1 MNPMTKELVYAKL
14 MNEENGTFRHYANY
28 IVGSGIKVN
37 INIKLIEKIV
47 NEVMKTNM
55 HELDKVVEKCFEEV
69 LFEIYTTDKSYQE
82 LTIDEKVLKNSKK
95 YKLK

>member
-1 MNPMTKELVYAKL
+1 
-14 MNEENGTFRHYANY
+14 
-28 IVGSGIKVN
+28 
-37 INIKLIEKIV
+37 
-47 NEVMKTNM
+47 MKTNM